1 MTMGGKCSLS
11 KKECEAHSECQ
22 WVYNV
27 GGHRFE
33 CDTYGR
39 MSDETIPS
47 PYSLLE
53 RLLDTEVLKAVS
65 QNKWTMDDNQV
76 E

>member
-11 KKECEAHSECQ
+11 RSECKKSSECQ
-22 WVYNV
+22 WVMVV
-27 GGHRFE
+27 GRNRFTCE
-33 CDTYGR
+33 SNGR
-39 MSDETIPS
+39 MSDETMPS
-47 PYSLLE
+47 MDSLLE

-65 QNKWTMDDNQV
+65 QNKWAMDDNQM

>member
-11 KKECEAHSECQ
+11 ESECEKSSECQ
-22 WVYNV
+22 WVYIV
-27 GGHRFE
+27 GGHRFQCE
-33 CDTYGR
+33 PNGR
-39 MSDETIPS
+39 MSDETMPS
-47 PYSLLE
+47 MDSLLE

-65 QNKWTMDDNQV
+65 QNKWAMDDNQM

>member
-1 MTMGGKCSLS
+1 MRNILCGHV
-11 KKECEAHSECQ
+11 KKNKFECQ
-22 WVYNV
+22 LMN
-27 GGHRFE
+27 
-33 CDTYGR
+33 GR
-39 MSDETIPS
+39 MSDETMPS
-47 PYSLLE
+47 TDSLLE